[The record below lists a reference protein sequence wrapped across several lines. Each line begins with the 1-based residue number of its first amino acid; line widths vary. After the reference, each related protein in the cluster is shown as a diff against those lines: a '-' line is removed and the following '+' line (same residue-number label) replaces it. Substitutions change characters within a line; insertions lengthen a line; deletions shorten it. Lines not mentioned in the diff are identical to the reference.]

1 MPITYFEKIWY
12 NIYAEMNEPPRET
25 EGKMMFERDD
35 YVFHE
40 SGGVCRIDDICY
52 APLENMPADRQYYI
66 IKPLHDP
73 NSVIYMPVDSTGV
86 FLRRL
91 LNREEAKALLDA
103 IPRVELIEEPNAKQL
118 RARYIEAMR
127 THDPI
132 EWVRVIKTVHRRIQ
146 MQTSPSRRI
155 SDTERS
161 FAEHAKRHL
170 HTELALALG
179 IPAQEMERYISEH
192 VEKMA

>member
-1 MPITYFEKIWY
+1 
-12 NIYAEMNEPPRET
+12 
-25 EGKMMFERDD
+25 MFERDE

-40 SGGVCRIDDICY
+40 SGGVCKIADICY
-52 APLENMPADRQYYI
+52 APLENMPADRQYYV

-73 NSVIYMPVDSTGV
+73 NSVIYMPVDSTGI

-91 LNREEAKALLDA
+91 LSRDEAQALLDR
-103 IPRVELIEEPNAKQL
+103 IPSVEWIEEPNAKQL
-118 RARYIEAMR
+118 RAKYIEAMHR
-127 THDPI
+127 YDPE
-132 EWVRVIKTVHRRIQ
+132 EWVRVIKTVYRRIQ

-161 FAEHAKRHL
+161 FAENAKRHL

-179 IPAQEMERYISEH
+179 LPEREMEAYICEH
-192 VEKMA
+192 VQKMA